1 MRVMSLNSEQVGQTS
16 SDSPIVANRAKRF
29 LSMMYEG
36 ALLFGVVF
44 TADFLFDTLTQ
55 SRHGLMFRPARQLWL
70 FVVVGVYF
78 LLCWRRGGQ
87 TLPMRAWHIKVTDAH
102 GLRPTFRQLVVRY
115 IMLWP
120 VPLAGMAL
128 IYGLVLV
135 TNWPGIYT
143 FAIVTPFLVFVPTWF
158 IPGGHFLHDRLAG
171 TQIIDIRSQVEHA
184 ASQHKSK

>member
-16 SDSPIVANRAKRF
+16 ADSPIVANRAKRF

-55 SRHGLMFRPARQLWL
+55 SRHGLMFRPARQWWL
-70 FVVVGVYF
+70 FVVIGVYF

-87 TLPMRAWHIKVTDAH
+87 TLPMRAWHIKVTDTQ
-102 GLRPTFRQLVVRY
+102 GLRPSFRQLVVRY

-143 FAIVTPFLVFVPTWF
+143 FAVVTPFLAFVPTWF
-158 IPGGHFLHDRLAG
+158 IPGGHFLHDKLAR